1 MAKVL
6 EEHVIVRV
14 SKLVKDHD
22 DTPGVVIT
30 GSELSTIE
38 EAIIQIVDDP
48 LLVVEVQRVDE

>member
-14 SKLVKDHD
+14 SKLVKDQD